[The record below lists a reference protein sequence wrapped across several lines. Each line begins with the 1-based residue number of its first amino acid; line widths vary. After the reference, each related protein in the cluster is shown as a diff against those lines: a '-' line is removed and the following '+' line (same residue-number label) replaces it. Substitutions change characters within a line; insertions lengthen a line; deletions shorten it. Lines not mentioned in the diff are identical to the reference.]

1 MSDLEKEFG
10 NSPLRESTLQLH
22 EMYLELRASG
32 FTKKQSL
39 YLVSKILTA
48 AVTGSMDDFNDQ

>member
-1 MSDLEKEFG
+1 MSDIEKEFG

-39 YLVSKILTA
+39 YLVSKILTT
-48 AVTGSMDDFNDQ
+48 AVIGGVEDIGD

>member
-10 NSPLRESTLQLH
+10 NSPLRESALQLH

-32 FTKKQSL
+32 FSKKQSL
-39 YLVSKILTA
+39 YLVSKILTT
-48 AVTGSMDDFNDQ
+48 AVLGSIDDSND

>member
-10 NSPLRESTLQLH
+10 NSPLRESALQLH

-39 YLVSKILTA
+39 YLVSRILTS
-48 AVTGSMDDFNDQ
+48 AVVGGAEDIGD